1 MPARSTSVARTVTVF
16 VLLGVLVIVLVA
28 GAGYFVIRR
37 IAVDRAIEDA
47 QQLTLLSSRVVQQR
61 LTNGILTGDAE
72 ATGEIAGLMHSA
84 VIRDPIEHV
93 KLWGPDG
100 TILYSDE
107 TQAIGK
113 RYASGAAE
121 LEELDQGQT
130 SAEISD
136 LTAPE
141 NRYEAGSGPLL
152 EVYTAIE
159 TPNKKPLLFETYQRY
174 SSIDEQRQQLLR
186 DFLPVLVIALIALA
200 LLLIPLGWILARR
213 LQRASRERA
222 EALQRSLDM
231 SERERRRIAGDL
243 HDGPVQELA
252 GLSMRLSASAEGASD
267 PAEQAILRES
277 ATAVRGSVRTL
288 RSAIVGVY
296 PPNLEASGLGPAIED
311 LTSRLPHEGLDVSLD
326 VADPGGY
333 GSLVDQLLYRVCREA
348 LRHVEE
354 HANAPPASGR
364 GGGDGSSA
372 VLEVTDDGR
381 GVPADA
387 PEEGHLG
394 LQIVDDLVRDAG
406 GTLLVTP
413 GSGGGTVVRV
423 EVPTTW
429 SAW

>member
-141 NRYEAGSGPLL
+141 NRYESGSGPLL

-231 SERERRRIAGDL
+231 SDRARRRIAGDL

-252 GLSMRLSASAEGASD
+252 GVSMRLSASAEGATD
-267 PAEQAILRES
+267 PSERAMLRDS

-296 PPNLEASGLGPAIED
+296 PPNLEASGLGPALED

-348 LRHVEE
+348 LRNVEK
-354 HANAPPASGR
+354 HANASHVSVR
-364 GGGDGSSA
+364 VERDGSSA
-372 VLEVTDDGR
+372 VLGVADDGR
-381 GVPADA
+381 GLPSDT

-406 GTLLVTP
+406 GTLSAAAAP
-413 GSGGGTVVRV
+413 GGGTVVRV
-423 EVPTTW
+423 EVPT
-429 SAW
+429 A

>member
-1 MPARSTSVARTVTVF
+1 MRARPTSVGRTVTVF
-16 VLLGVLVIVLVA
+16 VLLGVLVLVLVA

-47 QQLTLLSSRVVQQR
+47 QQLTLLSSRVVEQR
-61 LTNGILTGDAE
+61 LTNGIVTGDAA

-84 VIRDPIEHV
+84 VIRDPIVHV

-121 LEELDQGQT
+121 LNELDQGET
-130 SAEISD
+130 AAEVSD

-152 EVYTAIE
+152 EVYTAIK
-159 TPNKKPLLFETYQRY
+159 TPGGTPLLFETYQRY

-213 LQRASRERA
+213 LQRASRERE

-231 SERERRRIAGDL
+231 SDRERRRIAGDL

-252 GLSMRLSASAEGASD
+252 GLSMRLSASAESATD
-267 PAEQAILRES
+267 PGEQAMLRDS

-296 PPNLEASGLGPAIED
+296 PPNLEASGLGPALED
-311 LTSRLPHEGLDVSLD
+311 LTSRLPREGLEVTLD
-326 VADPGGY
+326 VADPAGY
-333 GSLVDQLLYRVCREA
+333 GSVVDQLLYRVCQEA
-348 LRHVEE
+348 LRNVEK
-354 HANAPPASGR
+354 HANASHVSVRVAR
-364 GGGDGSSA
+364 GGSSA

-381 GVPADA
+381 GLPSDA

-406 GTLLVTP
+406 GSLSVAAAP
-413 GSGGGTVVRV
+413 GGGTVVRV
-423 EVPTTW
+423 EVPT
-429 SAW
+429 A